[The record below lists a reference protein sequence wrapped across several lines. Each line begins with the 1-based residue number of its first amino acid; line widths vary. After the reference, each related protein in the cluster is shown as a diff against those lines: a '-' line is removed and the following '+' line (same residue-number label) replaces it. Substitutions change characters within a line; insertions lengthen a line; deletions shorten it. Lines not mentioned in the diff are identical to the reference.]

1 MADANAL
8 ILELRQ
14 KTGAGFMDC
23 KKALTESNGK
33 VEDALTILRK
43 KGLADAAKR
52 AARTMKEGKV
62 GCLVGAGGGA
72 IVEVS
77 CETDFVA
84 RTPDFE
90 ALVAK
95 LAEKTASGTLSSPEG
110 AKDDIAPLAAKLGE
124 NITLRR
130 LERFAAQK
138 DRFTGAYVHH
148 GGKIGALIEM
158 SAPGYAAKSD
168 VIAALSK
175 EILLQIVGFSPR
187 YLRREEV
194 PAEII
199 AKEKEIHAEVLR
211 KEGKPEA
218 AVAKIVEG
226 KINKLFYQ
234 AFCLLDQM
242 SVRDNKTPV
251 SKLIEDAGK
260 QLGQSVTVTRFA
272 RYQVGE

>member
-1 MADANAL
+1 MADSNSL

-62 GCLVGAGGGA
+62 GCLVNAGGGA
-72 IVEVS
+72 ILEVS

-90 ALVAK
+90 MLVTK
-95 LAEKTASGTLSSPEG
+95 LAEKTAAGTLSSPEG
-110 AKDDIAPLAAKLGE
+110 AKDDIAPLIAKLGE

-138 DRFTGAYVHH
+138 DRYVGAYVHH

-158 SAPGYAAKSD
+158 TAPGDAAKSD

-175 EILLQIVGFSPR
+175 EILLQIVGFAPR

-194 PAEII
+194 PADVI

-211 KEGKPEA
+211 KEGKPDA
-218 AVAKIVEG
+218 AIAKIVEG

-260 QLGQSVTVTRFA
+260 QLGQPVTVTRFA

>member
-1 MADANAL
+1 MADSNAL

-33 VEDALTILRK
+33 VDDALTILRK

-62 GCLVGAGGGA
+62 GCLVSAGGGA

-95 LAEKTASGTLSSPEG
+95 LAENTATGTLGSPEG
-110 AKDDIAPLAAKLGE
+110 AKDDIAPLVAKLGE

-138 DRFTGAYVHH
+138 DRFVGAYVHH

-158 SAPGYAAKSD
+158 SAPGDAAKSD
-168 VIAALSK
+168 VVTALSK
-175 EILLQIVGFSPR
+175 EILLQIVGFAPR
-187 YLRREEV
+187 YLRREDV
-194 PAEII
+194 PADII

-260 QLGQSVTVTRFA
+260 QMGQPVTVTRFA